1 MKSLV
6 KRLIRPGFAA
16 YEGAA
21 KVVRRVRWPLT
32 IGVRTI
38 VRDDQGRVLLV
49 RHTYSSGWHFP
60 GGGVNKRETAIDAA
74 VREVREE
81 TQIELTEP
89 PKLLGVY
96 LSLVQIKSDHIL
108 LYQAHGWRR
117 VDEKPPN
124 MEIAEAKF
132 FALNELPPD
141 TTGGTS
147 RRLAELNGAPQSS
160 MW

>member
-1 MKSLV
+1 M

-16 YEGAA
+16 YESVA
-21 KVVRRVRWPLT
+21 KVMRRARWPLT

-38 VRDDQGRVLLV
+38 VRDEQGRVLLV
-49 RHTYSSGWHFP
+49 RHTYAPGWHFP

-74 VREVREE
+74 AREVREE
-81 TQIELTEP
+81 AQIELTAP
-89 PKLLGVY
+89 PKLVGIY
-96 LSLVQIKSDHIL
+96 LNLLQIKSDHIL
-108 LYQAHGWRR
+108 LYEAGPWRR

-132 FALNELPPD
+132 FAEKELPSD
-141 TTGGTS
+141 TTGGTL
-147 RRLAELNGAPQSS
+147 RRLAELKGAPLDK

>member
-1 MKSLV
+1 MVL

-21 KVVRRVRWPLT
+21 KIIRRVRWPLT
-32 IGVRTI
+32 IGVRVI
-38 VRDDQGRVLLV
+38 VRDDRGRVLLV
-49 RHTYSSGWHFP
+49 RHTYSPGWHFP
-60 GGGVNKRETAIDAA
+60 GGGVDKRETAIDAVA
-74 VREVREE
+74 REVREE
-81 TQIELTEP
+81 AQIELTEP
-89 PKLLGVY
+89 PTLVGVY

-124 MEIAEAKF
+124 MEIAEARF
-132 FALNELPPD
+132 FSTNEMPSE
-141 TTGGTS
+141 TTGGTL
-147 RRLAELNGAPQSS
+147 RRFAELSGTSPQDS

>member
-1 MKSLV
+1 M
-6 KRLIRPGFAA
+6 KRLIRPSFAA
-16 YEGAA
+16 YESVA
-21 KVVRRVRWPLT
+21 KSVRRLRWPLT
-32 IGVRTI
+32 IGVRTL
-38 VRDDQGRVLLV
+38 VRDEAGRVLLV
-49 RHTYSSGWHFP
+49 RHTYTSGWHFP

-81 TQIELTEP
+81 TQIELTEAP
-89 PKLLGVY
+89 RLVGIY

-108 LYQAHGWRR
+108 FYEAGPWRR

-132 FALNELPPD
+132 FALDQLPAD
-141 TTGGTS
+141 TTGGTL
-147 RRLAELNGAPQSS
+147 RRLAELSGQPQSA

>member
-1 MKSLV
+1 MVL

-16 YEGAA
+16 YESAA

-32 IGVRTI
+32 IGVRVI

-49 RHTYSSGWHFP
+49 RHTYSLGWHFP

-74 VREVREE
+74 AREVREE
-81 TQIELTEP
+81 TQIELIEP
-89 PKLLGVY
+89 PTLVGVY

-108 LYQAHGWRR
+108 FYQAHGWRR

-124 MEIAEAKF
+124 MEIAEARF
-132 FALNELPPD
+132 FATNEMPPE
-141 TTGGTS
+141 TTGGTM
-147 RRLAELNGAPQSS
+147 RRLAEINGTPQSA

>member
-1 MKSLV
+1 MV
-6 KRLIRPGFAA
+6 MKRLIRPTFAA
-16 YEGAA
+16 YESVA
-21 KVVRRVRWPLT
+21 KVVRRARWPLT

-38 VRDDQGRVLLV
+38 VRDDEGRILLV
-49 RHTYSSGWHFP
+49 RHTYTRGWHFP

-81 TQIELTEP
+81 AQIELTVP
-89 PKLLGVY
+89 PRLVGIY
-96 LSLVQIKSDHIL
+96 LSLAQIKSDHIL
-108 LYQAHGWRR
+108 FYEAGPWRR

-132 FALNELPPD
+132 FALDRLPPD
-141 TTGGTS
+141 ATGGTL
-147 RRLAELNGAPQSS
+147 RRLDELAGHSPQSA